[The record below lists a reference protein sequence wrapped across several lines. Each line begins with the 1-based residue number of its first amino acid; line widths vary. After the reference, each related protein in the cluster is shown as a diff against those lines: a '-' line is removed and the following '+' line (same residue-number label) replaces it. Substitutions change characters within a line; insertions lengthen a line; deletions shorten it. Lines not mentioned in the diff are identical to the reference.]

1 MRPMADSALRS
12 ALSRVPGAD
21 KALPFLDM
29 DGPVNVV
36 RRAWDRMR
44 TLPNG
49 NVVFSRMV
57 GRAAPYTGTIGAR
70 IEELEVGYA
79 KVTLRDTPKVR
90 NHLRCV
96 HAIALANL
104 AEVTGNV
111 AVFYALPDDM
121 RFIVAGLSIEYLKK
135 ARGTLTATSR
145 PPALPSS
152 KEKKEIEVVVEIRD
166 AKGELC
172 ARSTLR
178 TLLGP
183 KRG

>member
-1 MRPMADSALRS
+1 MASFASAVPFLPDVEKRGNFVRDAWNRLR
-12 ALSRVPGAD
+12 
-21 KALPFLDM
+21 ALP
-29 DGPVNVV
+29 GGK
-36 RRAWDRMR
+36 R
-44 TLPNG
+44 
-49 NVVFSRMV
+49 VFSLLV

-79 KVTLRDTPKVR
+79 RVTLRDRPSVR

-104 AEVTGNV
+104 AEITGNV

-135 ARGTLTATSR
+135 ARGTLTAESR
-145 PPALPSS
+145 PPAIPSS
-152 KEKKEIEVVVEIRD
+152 GEKKEIEVVVEIKD

-172 ARSTLR
+172 ARTTLR
-178 TLLGP
+178 TLIGP

>member
-1 MRPMADSALRS
+1 MASIAS
-12 ALSRVPGAD
+12 
-21 KALPFLDM
+21 ALPFLPDVEAR
-29 DGPVNVV
+29 GNFV
-36 RRAWDRMR
+36 RDAWDRMHKIPGGKR
-44 TLPNG
+44 L
-49 NVVFSRMV
+49 FSLLV

-79 KVTLRDTPKVR
+79 KVTLRDRPSVR
-90 NHLRCV
+90 NHLQCV

-135 ARGTLTATSR
+135 ARGTLTATSH
-145 PPALPSS
+145 PPPLPSS
-152 KEKKEIEVVVEIRD
+152 KEKKEIEVVVEIKD
-166 AKGELC
+166 AKGDLC
-172 ARSTLR
+172 ARTTLR
-178 TLLGP
+178 TLIGP

>member
-1 MRPMADSALRS
+1 MSPFTS
-12 ALSRVPGAD
+12 
-21 KALPFLDM
+21 LPFRADVEAR
-29 DGPVNVV
+29 GNFV
-36 RRAWDRMR
+36 RDAWDRLR
-44 TLPNG
+44 HVPGGKRL
-49 NVVFSRMV
+49 FSALV
-57 GRAAPYTGTIGAR
+57 GRAAPYTGSIGAR

-79 KVTLRDTPKVR
+79 KVTLRDRPKVR

-152 KEKKEIEVVVEIRD
+152 KEKTEIEVVVEIRD
-166 AKGELC
+166 AAGDLC

-178 TLLGP
+178 TLIGP
-183 KRG
+183 KKSA

>member
-1 MRPMADSALRS
+1 MASIASAI
-12 ALSRVPGAD
+12 
-21 KALPFLDM
+21 PFAPDVEKR
-29 DGPVNVV
+29 GNFV
-36 RRAWDRMR
+36 RDAWDRLHG
-44 TLPNG
+44 LPG
-49 NVVFSRMV
+49 GKRLFSLMV

-70 IEELEVGYA
+70 IEALRVGYA
-79 KVTLRDTPKVR
+79 RVTLRDRPSVR

-135 ARGTLTATSR
+135 ARGDLVAESR

-152 KEKKEIEVVVEIRD
+152 TERREIEVVVEIRD
-166 AKGELC
+166 AQGDLC

-178 TLLGP
+178 TLVGP

>member
-1 MRPMADSALRS
+1 MASIAS
-12 ALSRVPGAD
+12 
-21 KALPFLDM
+21 ALPFV
-29 DGPVNVV
+29 PNVEARGNFV
-36 RRAWDRMR
+36 RDAWNRMHKIPGGKR
-44 TLPNG
+44 L
-49 NVVFSRMV
+49 FSLLV

-79 KVTLRDTPKVR
+79 RVTLRDRPSVR

-135 ARGTLTATSR
+135 ARGTLTAESR

-152 KEKKEIEVVVEIRD
+152 KEKKEIEVIVEIKD
-166 AKGELC
+166 ASGDLC
-172 ARSTLR
+172 ARTTLR
-178 TLLGP
+178 TLIGP